1 MSNNIDIH
9 DISKATNDFSLVEQ
23 IFNTI
28 NNKDFIK
35 NSYANMFGGETVKET
50 EQSYI
55 YCALSAIGQQIMD
68 EIYSHTL
75 NYIDDVSNIDLC
87 KVKALQSCAN
97 LLGVDYVIFKS
108 LNSIPLDILNILDI
122 MSLNPTYLINS
133 KYVKNAL
140 ANTLTTKFVL
150 SGEIKNSDEI
160 SDEISVKMNLDE
172 FDNMLSNIYKN
183 LIETKLNQTYSEDL
197 TELIYQ
203 KLSSNII
210 LSAFQLPI
218 EFNDQNNINN
228 LKRKYNIKANFDEK
242 EYADMIDFGISSLED
257 FSTIEQEIIK
267 YEIDRRK
274 KPKYSDKLSTRYAY
288 YKEREVKEYYDFVSY
303 SYQSELTSTIIV
315 GNEYDIDKNYILL
328 SSNTD
333 IENKYNGFLSVN
345 ENQTDCILNQ
355 AYIDL
360 TVKQLVYLT
369 KQIREIRES
378 LKTQVQKNFMKG
390 AFVLIEH
397 IIKEYLCQLSQQYNS
412 LSDIMPYDA
421 INVDIQEYYD
431 TTEYYN
437 ISSNISANDLNIP
450 YWETTKTT
458 KYIMPYNSN
467 NMFELPHITYGSGSG
482 ISEIDIKFLYET
494 VLNSKFKTSVD
505 IITNDDND
513 NTQLNKFLN
522 AIYNSAAEKM
532 YLSNDVIIY
541 FDEENNEKH
550 IPLNT
555 ELSSIFEKYKKEI
568 FLKYT
573 ENKIGYTPYA
583 YIKNTVHPSYELHPY
598 IRQFIEKNIY
608 DFPIKDIANLVD
620 ESLKESIKKNID
632 KYLDNDGF
640 LINAWNNPLNT
651 NDDYQSKYENSSN
664 INELNVVDKVVDY
677 NGLFYPTAIK
687 DFIENKNA
695 FLSALSNIICE
706 NEYYSGLNLSRA
718 DRKIIADKLQANYND
733 ILDVYNDDYII
744 EKYIEDQFGTE
755 YFILTKDNDKK
766 IYIKPRNH
774 AIAMP
779 LLNSQFK
786 SDINDISNIKDIA
799 VSYNGKYI
807 ILKYDKEFNIYEVAK
822 IYDSS
827 TAITNYI
834 LKKSFDTIKT
844 DTDDQSILCINL
856 DTTIVFIF
864 ASIKDKKLSIKLK
877 SITPTISD
885 KIIDYGCII
894 ELEENIKDINDI
906 CFDATSTSL
915 LTIAYIKYTDINE
928 NDRYNCIK
936 NTYSSGNTPK
946 NYNCLQNLIV
956 TRDFKITSRTITQYS
971 DNVYYNEHTD
981 MGFIP
986 ICISSKNDIITSDY
1000 NIVDKYAVYKC
1011 EIFGENALYGIDFK
1025 FTAPL
1030 RSYINNI
1037 SGYEDLEFLSFDDN
1051 TKNES
1056 IGPNNIKSKYEL
1068 KNILNGRYL
1077 PLKSDEGYIED
1088 TLIEYPELVEGSC
1101 YITHDNISE
1110 KNTNINVQLSNTAI
1124 INFVENKKL
1133 CDSSLC
1139 CKSSSEIYNQLSV
1152 QWLSTENGIK
1162 LDFNSYYAKE
1172 LLNITS
1178 IDNARNNKH
1187 LFLNLDFPGAAG
1199 YLNIYSNL
1207 FSNDAVH
1214 EQVQRYYIKNISD
1227 NKPKFILSAEI
1238 SQNKAS
1244 FDIYKENVNYNMLSD
1259 NNGNVIVFDQPDN
1272 VIEYMKVEN

>member
-1 MSNNIDIH
+1 MGSNIDIH
-9 DISKATNDFSLVEQ
+9 DISKATNDFSFVEQ

-108 LNSIPLDILNILDI
+108 LDNVPLDILNILDI
-122 MSLNPTYLINS
+122 MSLNPTYLIDS

-160 SDEISVKMNLDE
+160 SVKLNLDE

-183 LIETKLNQTYSEDL
+183 LIETKLNQTYDEDSV
-197 TELIYQ
+197 ELIYQ

-228 LKRKYNIKANFDEK
+228 LKRKYNIKATFDEK

-257 FSTIEQEIIK
+257 FSITEQEIIK

-274 KPKYSDKLSTRYAY
+274 KPKYDDKLSTRYAY
-288 YKEREVKEYYDFVSY
+288 YKEREVKEYYEFVSY
-303 SYQSELTSTIIV
+303 SYQSELTSTTIV

-333 IENKYNGFLSVN
+333 IENTYNGFLSVN

-412 LSDIMPYDA
+412 LSGIMPYDA

-437 ISSNISANDLNIP
+437 ISSNISANDLNVP

-494 VLNSKFKTSVD
+494 VLNSKFKTSAD
-505 IITNDDND
+505 IITNDNNDD
-513 NTQLNKFLN
+513 NTQLNNFLN
-522 AIYNSAAEKM
+522 VIYNSAAEKM

-555 ELSSIFEKYKKEI
+555 ELSSIFEQYKKEI

-573 ENKIGYTPYA
+573 ENKVGYTPYA

-620 ESLKESIKKNID
+620 ESLKESIKKNIE
-632 KYLDNDGF
+632 KYLDADGF
-640 LINAWNNPLNT
+640 LISAWNNPLNT

-687 DFIENKNA
+687 EFIGNKDK
-695 FLSALSNIICE
+695 FLSALSNLTCT

-718 DRKIIADKLQANYND
+718 DRKIIADKLNANYTD
-733 ILDVYNDDYII
+733 ISCVYKGDYNI

-755 YFILTKDNDKK
+755 YFILTKGNDKK
-766 IYIKPRNH
+766 IYVKPRNH

-779 LLNSQFK
+779 LLSSQFEI
-786 SDINDISNIKDIA
+786 DINDISSIKDIA

-822 IYDSS
+822 TYDSS

-844 DTDDQSILCINL
+844 DTDDNSILCINL

-864 ASIKDKKLSIKLK
+864 ASVKDEDLSIKLK

-885 KIIDYGCII
+885 KTIDYSCPIK
-894 ELEENIKDINDI
+894 LEEDIDDINDI
-906 CFDATSTSL
+906 YFDATTTGL
-915 LTIAYIKYTDINE
+915 LTIAYIKDTDINE
-928 NDRYNCIK
+928 NNRHNCIK
-936 NTYSSGNTPK
+936 NIYSSRNTPK

-956 TRDFKITSRTITQYS
+956 THDFKITSRTITSYN
-971 DNVYYNEHTD
+971 DNNVYYNEHTD

-986 ICISSKNDIITSDY
+986 ICISSENDVISSDY
-1000 NIVDKYAVYKC
+1000 IVDKYAVYKC
-1011 EIFGENALYGIDFK
+1011 EIFGENALCGIDFK
-1025 FTAPL
+1025 FTAPI

-1037 SGYEDLEFLSFDDN
+1037 SGYEDLEFLAFDGN

-1056 IGPNNIKSKYEL
+1056 IRPNNIKSKYEL

-1077 PLKSDEGYIED
+1077 PLKSDEGYVED

-1101 YITHDNISE
+1101 YITHENIS
-1110 KNTNINVQLSNTAI
+1110 KLNNNLIIDLSNTAI
-1124 INFVENKKL
+1124 LKFVNNDRIKK
-1133 CDSSLC
+1133 SSLC
-1139 CKSSSEIYNQLSV
+1139 CNTNNANYNEISV
-1152 QWLSTENGIK
+1152 QWSINEDKIQ
-1162 LDFNSYYAKE
+1162 LDFNSYYAKK
-1172 LLNITS
+1172 LSTITS
-1178 IDNARNNKH
+1178 VDNTRNNKH
-1187 LFLNLDFPGAAG
+1187 LFLNLAEPGAAG

-1207 FSNDAVH
+1207 NNEDEVH

-1238 SQNKAS
+1238 SQNENS
-1244 FDIYKENVNYNMLSD
+1244 FKTYEKNKNYNMLSD
-1259 NNGNVIVFDQPDN
+1259 DNETVIVFDQPDN